1 MIIYLNIRK
10 HYPNGGVG
18 RTYSSEKVKAAFD
31 IVAKWHIWSIF
42 SKAPIKSE
50 FLKEKWLVFH

>member
-42 SKAPIKSE
+42 SKAPIKNE
-50 FLKEKWLVFH
+50 FFKEK